1 MTWGEPKV
9 EVLMD
14 VRVSVVD
21 EPDDHVPMERESEM
35 RTRHAN
41 VVTADVALRRN
52 EAAGASKLEAVR
64 VILSCY
70 GSDVALS

>member
-52 EAAGASKLEAVR
+52 EAADVDTGVAGKSGARRGMAQPCR
-64 VILSCY
+64 
-70 GSDVALS
+70 G